1 MRTLREEIGLN
12 AGTKKRSS
20 LLIEDYKAKE
30 IEAMSRAYCAFS
42 NFARD
47 INCLKHC
54 YDPSGVGYYGAVEK
68 PMPEE
73 ARDALRKK
81 LHDFCLGKLEYLKE
95 VIDESLGEKEKEEEE
110 PHIEIS
116 IAKEE

>member
-12 AGTKKRSS
+12 AGTTKRSS
-20 LLIEDYKAKE
+20 LLVEDYKAKE
-30 IEAMSRAYCAFS
+30 MEAMSRAYCAFS

-54 YDPSGVGYYGAVEK
+54 YETSGMSYYGAMEK
-68 PMPEE
+68 PMPKE
-73 ARDALRKK
+73 ACDALRKK

-95 VIDESLGEKEKEEEE
+95 VIDESLGEKEEDEE
-110 PHIEIS
+110 PRIEIA